1 MTVVPLPSALVN
13 RSLPIQFSYTDGLRS
28 NQLWLTETG
37 DMFARCHT
45 VCIAS
50 LTLAAATP
58 FAANAE
64 DSASPPANAISSPEI
79 AQELAVAAERFLST
93 VDERLQAKFLFQ
105 DAERGN
111 FHFFPIARRGV
122 ALKELSVGQRQLGY
136 ALLSASLSHVGNQKA
151 LGIMSLGDYLQ
162 ETDEVPNVYRNSDQY
177 YFSIF
182 GTPSPEGTW
191 GYRVEGFH
199 LSVNVTV
206 VQGQWI
212 SVTPSFFGVIPAT
225 VPDGPRKGLKVL
237 KSETELGRALARS
250 FTEKQGKRGFGTI
263 PDFLTETVGGLITGN
278 QRRIERG
285 RPRGL
290 PAEKMTHE
298 QRELLMK
305 LIRVHV
311 GRIRKELADQD
322 LSRIDDAGID
332 KIHFQWSGGLEPGEP
347 HHYIIQGPTFLIE
360 YDNTQD
366 NANHV
371 HCVYRDFD
379 NDFGDALLNHYRKHH
394 HHKSE

>member
-1 MTVVPLPSALVN
+1 
-13 RSLPIQFSYTDGLRS
+13 
-28 NQLWLTETG
+28 
-37 DMFARCHT
+37 MFARCHT
-45 VCIAS
+45 ICIAS
-50 LTLAAATP
+50 LMLAAATQ
-58 FAANAE
+58 FAAKGEESTA
-64 DSASPPANAISSPEI
+64 PPPNAISSPEI

-122 ALKELSVGQRQLGY
+122 SLKELSVGQRQLGY
-136 ALLSASLSHVGNQKA
+136 ALLGASLSHVGNQKA
-151 LGIMSLGDYLQ
+151 LGIMSLGDYLH
-162 ETDEVPNVYRNSDQY
+162 ETDEVPNFYRDSDQY

-182 GTPSPEGTW
+182 GTPSREGTW

-206 VQGQWI
+206 VQGRWI

-225 VPDGPRKGLKVL
+225 VPDGPRKGLRVL

-250 FTEKQGKRGFGTI
+250 FTEEQEKRGFGTI
-263 PDFLTETVGGLITGN
+263 PDFLTETVGGLVTGN

-285 RPRGL
+285 KPRGL
-290 PAEKMTHE
+290 PAAKMTHE

-305 LIRVHV
+305 LIREHV
-311 GRIRKELADQD
+311 GRIRKDLADQD
-322 LSRIDDAGID
+322 LARIDDAGID
-332 KIHFQWSGGLEPGEP
+332 RIHFRWSGGLEPGEP

-394 HHKSE
+394 LRKSE